1 MLPLLGAVSVGDE
14 RGVSVRLE
22 ALEAAHRAG
31 MDEMKRMVA
40 AIARGTAQ
48 HATTPDIV
56 VTSPSFAAVASGNA
70 ETGTNQNHTKDVRQD
85 TGILWARSAPGARP
99 DRSGSRKRQREG
111 EGGEWREVTH
121 QRGRKPRARPK
132 AVTGTATLAEFDD
145 LAGPEQFW
153 IGNTRASTD
162 EAKVKE
168 VLEKCAKILSIDSFS
183 VENVHGLTKED
194 NPRTRSW
201 KVTVPARFKE
211 VMSDPAMYPKG
222 WSHRAF
228 HQGPRRQEGAVA
240 RGAAVNTEARQ
251 DNV

>member
-1 MLPLLGAVSVGDE
+1 M
-14 RGVSVRLE
+14 
-22 ALEAAHRAG
+22 
-31 MDEMKRMVA
+31 
-40 AIARGTAQ
+40 
-48 HATTPDIV
+48 
-56 VTSPSFAAVASGNA
+56 
-70 ETGTNQNHTKDVRQD
+70 
-85 TGILWARSAPGARP
+85 
-99 DRSGSRKRQREG
+99 
-111 EGGEWREVTH
+111 
-121 QRGRKPRARPK
+121 
-132 AVTGTATLAEFDD
+132 TGTATLAEFDD

-228 HQGPRRQEGAVA
+228 HQGGLW
-240 RGAAVNTEARQ
+240 RGLTPPLEPNLTLWRGE
-251 DNV
+251 